1 MRGSTTAGGGEW
13 EAVELLRAVTE
24 GRTAAGAR
32 RLEATGVASPGPGLA
47 CDGVGAALARV
58 EGPCEGWSE
67 VRVQH
72 SHSLLGAIGFPNRS
86 ACVGG
91 ASGCEAGG
99 VRYLER
105 GRWRAHGELMR
116 RRRLG

>member
-1 MRGSTTAGGGEW
+1 VRGSTTAGGGEW

-32 RLEATGVASPGPGLA
+32 RLEATGVASPGLA

-91 ASGCEAGG
+91 AVRMRSRRCEVPGAWAVEGA
-99 VRYLER
+99 R
-105 GRWRAHGELMR
+105 
-116 RRRLG
+116 